1 MEQELLKSL
10 GQIAGLAGIV
20 SGIALILF
28 RQIIQKQFFSSLTKK
43 HSYRIILTITIAV
56 WTIALAGIGAWAYV
70 EINGKKPI
78 ETTSE
83 VSLDSFKLPINTG
96 WVFVGYFDID
106 KEFWTEGPYISIIET
121 NSRGQRNYV
130 EKGDIVQMKVSSD
143 LIVNNYK
150 NSGMSQAFVSPVQDE
165 HLNPADYTDFKVPTN
180 SKWLVRDV
188 QEGSW
193 IGSPQA
199 GMWIRIVDIP
209 E

>member
-20 SGIALILF
+20 SGVALILF
-28 RQIIQKQFFSSLTKK
+28 RQIIQEQFFVNLAKK

-56 WTIALAGIGAWAYV
+56 WTIALAGIGAWTYV
-70 EINGKKPI
+70 EVISKK
-78 ETTSE
+78 TVKSTSE
-83 VSLDSFKLPINTG
+83 VQLDSFKLPINTG
-96 WVFVGYFDID
+96 WVFVGYFDVD
-106 KEFWTEGPYISIIET
+106 RGYWTEGPYISIIET

-165 HLNPADYTDFKVPTN
+165 YLDPADYTDFKVSTN

-193 IGSPQA
+193 QGSSQA

-209 E
+209 K